1 MWEKLQV
8 SITAGTILIILT
20 GRHGGKRAIFLKWLS
35 SGSLLETGALPFN
48 WVPLQ
53 RTHQKF
59 VIVTATKIDTSD
71 AKIPGHLTDTYFKQ
85 KKLHKPR
92 HQEGESLD
100 VEKEKYKTTEQHKV
114 DQKSVNSQILWWIKA
129 VPQLQGYLSSAS
141 ALTKWN
147 YPHNL
152 VFQTAYKEPN

>member
-20 GRHGGKRAIFLKWLS
+20 GRHGGKRAIFLKRLS

-53 RTHQKF
+53 RTHEKF

-114 DQKSVNSQILWWIKA
+114 DQKSVNSQILWMNQSCFSAPRLPLLCVCSHKME
-129 VPQLQGYLSSAS
+129 LSS
-141 ALTKWN
+141 
-147 YPHNL
+147 
-152 VFQTAYKEPN
+152 QIGIPNCLQRT

>member
-8 SITAGTILIILT
+8 SITPGTILIILA
-20 GRHGGKRAIFLKWLS
+20 GRHGGKRAIFLKRLS

-147 YPHNL
+147 YPHKL